1 MSVAAWRSRRFRKSY
16 RATLDPST
24 LTGSVL
30 RECMARYISHIG
42 LDATA
47 LRPLR
52 LLTWMLHSRSEYRHF
67 VVADVAGKPER
78 EILRRSLFVE
88 LWEEELRHAS
98 RI

>member
-1 MSVAAWRSRRFRKSY
+1 
-16 RATLDPST
+16 
-24 LTGSVL
+24 
-30 RECMARYISHIG
+30 MARYISHIG